1 MVRREEQQIS
11 LADALVY
18 ERVPGNKVLAQIEA
32 HVDWDPLR
40 RRLEKLY
47 RLDGPGR
54 PAFPVITLFKVLLL
68 QNLYHL
74 SDPAA
79 EEAISDRLSFR
90 RFLGLNLDQ
99 PVPDHSTI
107 HRFRDRIAGQIDELL
122 GLVTQQL
129 EAQNLILKKGTLVD
143 ATLVQSSARRP
154 PLENDGR
161 SSDGGASWTKKN
173 GHSYYGYRAHVG
185 VDQGSELIRQA
196 DLTTAHVNDAKRFEQ
211 MVSGDE
217 KAVYADKAYYGYQR
231 SAWLHQQK
239 IDDGIKRQ
247 LTVDRN
253 LDREAVIAF
262 NQRVEKVRRSVEHV
276 FGTLKRHYHFARCRY
291 RTLARNRCQF
301 LLLCICYNLKRQN
314 RLLSRA

>member
-18 ERVPGNKVLAQIEA
+18 QRVTGSKVLAQIEA
-32 HVDWDPLR
+32 HVNWEPLR

-47 RLDGPGR
+47 RADGPGR

-90 RFLGLNLDQ
+90 RFLGLNLDE

-122 GLVTQQL
+122 ALVTRQL
-129 EAQNLILKKGTLVD
+129 EAQGLILKKGTLVD
-143 ATLVQSSARRP
+143 ASLVPASARQP
-154 PLENDGR
+154 GR
-161 SSDGGASWTKKN
+161 GAPSGYDQGASWTKQYN
-173 GHSYYGYRAHVG
+173 RSYYGYRAHVG
-185 VDQGSELIRQA
+185 VDQGSELIRCA
-196 DLTTAHVNDAKRFEQ
+196 DLTTARVNDARRFQQ

-217 KAVYADKAYYGYQR
+217 AAVYADKAYFGRQR
-231 SAWLHQQK
+231 SAWLRQQG
-239 IDDGIKRQ
+239 IADGIKQQ
-247 LTVDRN
+247 LTTNRH
-253 LDREAVIAF
+253 LDRRAVRAF
-262 NQRVEKVRRSVEHV
+262 NYHVEKVRRAVEHV

-291 RTLARNRCQF
+291 RTLMRNRCHF
-301 LLLCICYNLKRQN
+301 LLVCICYNLKRQN

>member
-11 LADALVY
+11 MADALVY
-18 ERVPGNKVLAQIEA
+18 ERVAGNKVLAQIEA
-32 HVDWDPLR
+32 HVDWEPLR

-47 RLDGPGR
+47 RPQGPGR

-107 HRFRDRIAGQIDELL
+107 HRFRDRIAGQMDELFN
-122 GLVTQQL
+122 LVTRQL
-129 EAQNLILKKGTLVD
+129 EAQGLILKKGTLVD
-143 ATLVQSSARRP
+143 ASLVPSSARQP
-154 PLENDGR
+154 GR
-161 SSDGGASWTKKN
+161 GPTSGFDQGASWTKQYN
-173 GHSYYGYRAHVG
+173 RSHYGYRAHLG

-196 DLTTAHVNDAKRFEQ
+196 DLTTARVNDARRFQQ

-217 KAVYADKAYYGYQR
+217 AAVYADKAYFGRQR
-231 SAWLHQQK
+231 SAWLRQQGSA
-239 IDDGIKRQ
+239 DGIKQQ
-247 LTVDRN
+247 LTTNRH
-253 LDREAVIAF
+253 LDRRAVRAF
-262 NQRVEKVRRSVEHV
+262 NYRVEQVRRAVEHV

-291 RTLARNRCQF
+291 RTLTRNRCHF

>member
-11 LADALVY
+11 LADTLVY
-18 ERVPGNKVLAQIEA
+18 ERVAGNKVLMQIEE
-32 HVDWDPLR
+32 HINWTPLR
-40 RRLEKLY
+40 KRLEKLY

-68 QNLYHL
+68 QNLYNL

-107 HRFRDRIAGQIDELL
+107 HRFRDRISGQIDELFS
-122 GLVTQQL
+122 LVTRQL
-129 EAQNLILKKGTLVD
+129 EAKGLILKKGTLVD
-143 ATLVQSSARRP
+143 ASLVHSSSRQP
-154 PLENDGR
+154 GSGPTSGYDQ
-161 SSDGGASWTKKN
+161 DASWTKQYN
-173 GHSYYGYRAHVG
+173 RSHYGYRAHVG
-185 VDQGSELIRQA
+185 VDQGSELIRKA
-196 DLTTAHVNDAKRFEQ
+196 DLTTAKVNDARRFKQ

-217 KAVYADKAYYGYQR
+217 SAVYADKAYYGHGR
-231 SAWLHQQK
+231 SAWLRSQG
-239 IDDGIKRQ
+239 IRDGIKQQ
-247 LTVDRN
+247 LITDPH
-253 LDREAVIAF
+253 LDRKAVIAF
-262 NQRVEKVRRSVEHV
+262 NQAVEKLRRPVEHV

-291 RTLARNRCQF
+291 RTLQRNRCHF

-314 RLLSRA
+314 RLLSTA

>member
-18 ERVPGNKVLAQIEA
+18 ERVSGNKVLAQIEE

-47 RLDGPGR
+47 RPDGPGR

-107 HRFRDRIAGQIDELL
+107 HRFRDRIAGQIEELFAL
-122 GLVTQQL
+122 MTRQL
-129 EAQNLILKKGTLVD
+129 EAQGLILKKGTLVD
-143 ATLVQSSARRP
+143 ASLVQSSARQP
-154 PLENDGR
+154 GR
-161 SSDGGASWTKKN
+161 GPTSSYDQGASWTKQYSRY
-173 GHSYYGYRAHVG
+173 HYGYRAHVG
-185 VDQGSELIRQA
+185 VDQGSELIRRA
-196 DLTTAHVNDAKRFEQ
+196 DLTTAHINDAKRFEK

-217 KAVYADKAYYGYQR
+217 TAVYADKAYFGHQR
-231 SAWLHQQK
+231 SAWLRQQGMA
-239 IDDGIKRQ
+239 DGIKKQ
-247 LTVDRN
+247 LTTDPN
-253 LDREAVIAF
+253 LDRKAVMSF
-262 NQRVEKVRRSVEHV
+262 NHRVERVRRAVEHV

-291 RTLARNRCQF
+291 RTLLRNRCHF

-314 RLLSRA
+314 RLLSTA